1 MATEGGYNLGIL
13 LLVIVLL
20 TVGNLMII
28 RDATRL
34 VIVPMERVLAV
45 LKQVWL
51 KYALQWKRINGF
63 ISSLQSP
70 NRPRREDETESA
82 LVNIAEA
89 ATLQILIPTTL
100 PQPHPWMMTMM
111 KLKPSL
117 AC

>member
-51 KYALQWKRINGF
+51 KYAL
-63 ISSLQSP
+63 
-70 NRPRREDETESA
+70 
-82 LVNIAEA
+82 
-89 ATLQILIPTTL
+89 
-100 PQPHPWMMTMM
+100 
-111 KLKPSL
+111 
-117 AC
+117 